1 MLNVNRRFSAVPS
14 ADASSF
20 LDVSVMSESVLD
32 ASKSFLGEKTQDL
45 VNETQLPESVF
56 HFPAEKIMK
65 AVDQSVCCDGGD
77 GDGSKE
83 QQQLSPVTLKM
94 MACHRL
100 KEYDNLM
107 SELRDSSKRRA
118 SIEGQVLY
126 IKKKFASSLACIY
139 E

>member
-65 AVDQSVCCDGGD
+65 AVDQSVCCDD

-118 SIEGQVLY
+118 SVEGQVLY
-126 IKKKFASSLACIY
+126 IKKSFFSPVL
-139 E
+139 